1 MDLNIA
7 AENYTE
13 EQREE
18 INEITE
24 RQYRKMLSEGKYK
37 DLLIKFGQNGNYSVS
52 NLLYLLAQN
61 PNISIVKGMNEWERV
76 GRHIKEGAQ
85 NMEIMA
91 PTKVKYSVRA
101 TNADGSP
108 QFDEDGVQIMRER
121 ERTEGF
127 HPNYVFD
134 LTDTQGEEYA
144 PYKIGKITDTE
155 KRIILDGV
163 FNALS
168 AKRYKYKFTNASK
181 FAEGETYQIDRAE
194 KTVRL
199 RKGMNNTTTV
209 LTAIEAASR
218 AICDNY
224 KGKDF
229 EGMTGKNAEKVE
241 SASRAC
247 ILAAHF
253 GLNTDSY
260 NFDYMKDMTDEQASM
275 FRENLSCICSG
286 TKLVMD
292 KISRSFYRDQQSR
305 AEAAPIVPEDNLG
318 WEPFRPASSH
328 GSEMECA

>member
-1 MDLNIA
+1 MEQNKV
-7 AENYTE
+7 ENYTE
-13 EQREE
+13 EERAD
-18 INEITE
+18 INEIAE
-24 RQYRKMLSEGKYK
+24 RQYRKMLAAGQYK
-37 DLLIKFGQNGNYSVS
+37 DLLVKFGENGNCSIS

-61 PNISIVKGMNEWERV
+61 PNISIVKGMKEWERV
-76 GRHIKEGAQ
+76 GRYIKEGAKS
-85 NMEIMA
+85 MEIMA
-91 PTKVKYSVRA
+91 PTKVKYQIKA
-101 TNADGSP
+101 TNRDGSP
-108 QFDEDGVQIMRER
+108 KFDEDGVQVMYDR

-134 LTDTQGEEYA
+134 MADTKGDEYS
-144 PYKIGKITDTE
+144 PYKIGKIDDAQ

-168 AKRYKYKFTNASK
+168 AKRYKYKFVNASK
-181 FAEGETYQIDRAE
+181 FAEGETYQIDKSDR
-194 KTVRL
+194 TVKL
-199 RKGMNNTTTV
+199 KKGMNNTTTV

-218 AICDNY
+218 ALCDNY

-241 SASRAC
+241 AASRGC

-253 GLNTDSY
+253 GLDTGAY
-260 NFDYMKDMTDEQASM
+260 NFDYMKNMTEEQASM

-292 KISRSFYRDQQSR
+292 KISRSFYKDQQSR
-305 AEAAPIVPEDNLG
+305 AEAAPEVLTESNTD
-318 WEPFRPASSH
+318 WDPFGDIYDR